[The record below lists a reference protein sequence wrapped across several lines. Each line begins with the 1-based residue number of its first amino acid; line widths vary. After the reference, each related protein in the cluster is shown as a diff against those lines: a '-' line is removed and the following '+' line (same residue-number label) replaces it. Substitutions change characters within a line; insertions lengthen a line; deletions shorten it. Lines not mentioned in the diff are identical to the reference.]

1 MEASPRETQTL
12 AELARVSLS
21 GASVATVTAE
31 ASRSDAMSSAGLEVT
46 VKVTADRYG
55 RPILHIA
62 PESPLVDRIAAE
74 PVVTVTVA
82 AQAPYEALALRGPAM
97 PVKSCGD
104 GRRVM
109 YRVALLGVDFI
120 RPEQTPVGLAAFHAA
135 QPDQLWG
142 QGQLMLDHL
151 ERHHNK
157 ELESCVRAHGMPE
170 AGAVVARSLDRRG
183 LELAVLTDDG
193 VSAVWMPFLNG
204 PVNSPAE
211 LAWQLR
217 LCLTCRCRGHHGDA
231 AGTSGAS

>member
-1 MEASPRETQTL
+1 MEACSREPQTL
-12 AELARVSLS
+12 AELARASLS
-21 GASVATVTAE
+21 VATVATVTALE
-31 ASRSDAMSSAGLEVT
+31 SSPGSSGLEVT

-62 PESPLVDRIAAE
+62 PESPLVDRIAVE

-82 AQAPYEALALRGPAM
+82 ADAPFEALALRGPAM
-97 PVKSCGD
+97 PVKACGD
-104 GRRVM
+104 ARRVM

-135 QPDQLWG
+135 APDQLWG

-151 ERHHNK
+151 ERHHTA
-157 ELESCVRAHGMPE
+157 ELEACVRAHGMPN
-170 AGAVVARSLDRRG
+170 ASAVVARALDRRG
-183 LELAVLTDDG
+183 LDLAVLTPEG

-204 PVNSPAE
+204 PVKSPAE

-217 LCLTCRCRGHHGDA
+217 LCLTCRCREHRNREHREE
-231 AGTSGAS
+231 

>member
-1 MEASPRETQTL
+1 MEAAAREPQTL
-12 AELARVSLS
+12 AELARMSLS
-21 GASVATVTAE
+21 DASVATVTAQD
-31 ASRSDAMSSAGLEVT
+31 SSSDSAGLEVT

-62 PESPLVDRIAAE
+62 PESPLVDRIAAK

-97 PVKSCGD
+97 PVRSCGD

-142 QGQLMLDHL
+142 QGEQMLEHL
-151 ERHHNK
+151 EQHHSQ
-157 ELESCVRAHGMPE
+157 ELESCVRSHGMPE

-183 LELAVLTDDG
+183 LELAVLTEDG

-217 LCLTCRCRGHHGDA
+217 LCLTCRCRGHHGD
-231 AGTSGAS
+231 GTS

>member
-1 MEASPRETQTL
+1 MEASTREPQAL
-12 AELARVSLS
+12 AELARASLS
-21 GASVATVTAE
+21 GASVATVTA
-31 ASRSDAMSSAGLEVT
+31 RDACSGSSGLEVT

-55 RPILHIA
+55 RPILHVA
-62 PESPLVDRIAAE
+62 PDSPLVEGIAAD

-104 GRRVM
+104 DRRKT

-142 QGQLMLDHL
+142 QGQRMLEHL
-151 ERHHNK
+151 QAHHRA
-157 ELESCVRAHGMPE
+157 ELEATVRAHGMPD
-170 AGAVVARSLDRRG
+170 ASAVVARSLDRRG
-183 LELAVLTDDG
+183 IDLAVLTPEG

-204 PVNSPAE
+204 PVTSPAE

-217 LCLTCRCRGHHGDA
+217 LCLTCRCREHHDGDPDH
-231 AGTSGAS
+231 T

>member
-1 MEASPRETQTL
+1 MEASARAPQTL

-21 GASVATVTAE
+21 GASVATVRAE
-31 ASRSDAMSSAGLEVT
+31 DRRSDSPDLEVT
-46 VKVTADRYG
+46 VKITADRYG

-97 PVKSCGD
+97 VVKSCGD
-104 GRRVM
+104 ERRVM
-109 YRVALLGVDFI
+109 YRVALLAVVFI

-142 QGQLMLDHL
+142 QGEVMLDHL

-157 ELESCVRAHGMPE
+157 ELESCVRAHGMPN

-183 LELAVLTDDG
+183 LELAVLTEDG

-231 AGTSGAS
+231 SSTNGNS

>member
-1 MEASPRETQTL
+1 MEANTREPQTL

-21 GASVATVTAE
+21 GAHVATVTATGD
-31 ASRSDAMSSAGLEVT
+31 ASFSAGLEVT

-62 PESPLVDRIAAE
+62 PESPLVERIAAQRL
-74 PVVTVTVA
+74 VTVTVA

-104 GRRVM
+104 ERRVM
-109 YRVALLGVDFI
+109 YRVSLLGVDFV

-135 QPDQLWG
+135 APDQLWG
-142 QGQLMLDHL
+142 QGELMLQHL
-151 ERHHNK
+151 TRHHNE
-157 ELESCVRAHGMPE
+157 ELEATVRAHGMPD
-170 AGAVVARSLDRRG
+170 ADAVVARGLDRRG

-193 VSAVWMPFLNG
+193 VSAVWMPFVNG

-217 LCLTCRCRGHHGDA
+217 LCLTCRCRGHQGG
-231 AGTSGAS
+231 GTS

>member
-1 MEASPRETQTL
+1 MEASAREPQTL

-21 GASVATVTAE
+21 GASIATVTAGDGH
-31 ASRSDAMSSAGLEVT
+31 SNPSGLEVT
-46 VKVTADRYG
+46 VKITADRYG
-55 RPILHIA
+55 RPILYVA
-62 PESPLVDRIAAE
+62 PESPLIQRMAAQ

-82 AQAPYEALALRGPAM
+82 AKAPYEALALRGPAM
-97 PVKSCGD
+97 PVKSSGD
-104 GRRVM
+104 ERRVT

-142 QGQLMLDHL
+142 QGELMLDHL
-151 ERHHNK
+151 ERHHNR
-157 ELESCVRAHGMPE
+157 ELQGCVQAHGMPD
-170 AGAVVARSLDRRG
+170 AKAVVARSLDRRG
-183 LELAVLTDDG
+183 LELAVLTEDG

-217 LCLTCRCRGHHGDA
+217 LCLTCRCRGHHGD
-231 AGTSGAS
+231 GANQS